1 MRAPAPAPVFLA
13 RASYRQRRLR
23 DAALLLPVLGAVLF
37 CVPLLWPQ
45 NGPDGQSSARALIY
59 VFGAWAALIV
69 CTFVLS
75 RMLRAQANASGDSPK
90 TGPTPGDLV

>member
-1 MRAPAPAPVFLA
+1 MRPPAPAPVFLA

-45 NGPDGQSSARALIY
+45 TGDDGQSSAGALIY

-69 CTFVLS
+69 CAFVVS
-75 RMLRAQANASGDSPK
+75 RMLRAQANASGDGPK

>member
-1 MRAPAPAPVFLA
+1 MRPPAPAPVFLA

-23 DAALLLPVLGAVLF
+23 DAALLLLVLGAVLF

-45 NGPDGQSSARALIY
+45 AGDDGQSSAGALIY

-69 CTFVLS
+69 CAFVLS

-90 TGPTPGDLV
+90 TDPTPGDLV

>member
-1 MRAPAPAPVFLA
+1 MRPPAPAPVFLA

-69 CTFVLS
+69 CAFVLS
-75 RMLRAQANASGDSPK
+75 RMLRAQANASSDSPK